1 MKRINI
7 SGRFIRNRVI
17 INASDDGYLNITDPS
32 ASISVR
38 YNDINV
44 EASSTIYDNRY
55 VNTSN
60 RYNTLLENENVANA
74 VLLNT
79 TMDFT
84 IFSDDF
90 KDNFESIEITFNES
104 FGEDPVCV
112 FWDEDNARWSN
123 EGCKLISHDGNVTVC
138 HCDHLTNFGL
148 IFGYASE
155 KCDSE
160 EATETK
166 SKLSQIL
173 GGISIALLTFTQI
186 YLHLGM

>member
-1 MKRINI
+1 M
-7 SGRFIRNRVI
+7 
-17 INASDDGYLNITDPS
+17 
-32 ASISVR
+32 R

-90 KDNFESIEITFNES
+90 KDNFESIEITFSES

-112 FWDEDNARWSN
+112 FWDEENARWSN
-123 EGCKLISHDGNVTVC
+123 EGCKLVSHDGNVTVC
-138 HCDHLTNFGL
+138 QCDHLTNFGL

-160 EATETK
+160 EATKTK